1 MKKALPIIGLVS
13 LLFFQSCYFGG
24 GLIEQRLTGNIGLMA
39 INSLDEAELIYQE
52 KGNSVYY
59 SLVPG
64 LVFSVGYD
72 DNFVIA
78 KTHPVDSNG
87 INRELTYYH
96 IIEINKV
103 SDDDHEKSPALTFE
117 QFQRRREELNVPE
130 KLKFTIDLERAE

>member
-1 MKKALPIIGLVS
+1 MKKGLAILGLFFI
-13 LLFFQSCYFGG
+13 LLFQSCYFGG
-24 GLIEQRLTGNIGLMA
+24 GLAEERLTGDIGLMA

-52 KGNSVYY
+52 KGTSVYY

-72 DNFVIA
+72 DDFVIA

-87 INRELTYYH
+87 ISRTLTYYH
-96 IIEINKV
+96 IIEVKKV
-103 SDDDHEKSPALTFE
+103 SEDNHEKSPALTFK

-130 KLKFTIDLERAE
+130 ELKFTIDLERTE